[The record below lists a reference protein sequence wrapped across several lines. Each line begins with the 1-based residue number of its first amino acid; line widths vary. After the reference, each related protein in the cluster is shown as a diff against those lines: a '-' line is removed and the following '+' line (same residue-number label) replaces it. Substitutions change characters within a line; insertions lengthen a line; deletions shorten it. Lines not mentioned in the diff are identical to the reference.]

1 MVFYDI
7 ITDIL
12 SNKKRLEIV
21 TEITIRDE
29 KLNILVLI
37 TKNYMAVSKKSA

>member
-7 ITDIL
+7 IADMR

-21 TEITIRDE
+21 IEITIRDG
-29 KLNILVLI
+29 KLNILVFI